1 MKTRFTMILSVAMFV
16 TFAGLANAQTS
27 PQTTPAEKDKQ
38 QPRATQPK
46 EGERAGQPNWGTLMS
61 SINNSSTEVTEL
73 QGLKNLTATNV
84 QVVNVSD
91 LAKGNNME
99 ALHNA
104 LQRHDADITKLRTA
118 VGANTVITQQLK
130 SKNIAANRVVAID
143 VDPTGTVYVFV
154 QPSTM

>member
-27 PQTTPAEKDKQ
+27 PQTTPTERDK

-61 SINNSSTEVTEL
+61 SINNTSSEVTEL
-73 QGLKNLTATNV
+73 QGLKNLTPTNV

-118 VGANTVITQQLK
+118 LGANTVITQQLK

-154 QPSTM
+154 QPATM